1 MACDRG
7 VEEVKRR
14 WTDEEINFLAEHW
27 DSKPIRWISKQL
39 NRTEAA
45 IRIKA
50 NKLNFYKEK
59 AREYAVYK
67 GDKLIA
73 MGTAEEC
80 SQEMNVT
87 PDYIHWMNS
96 PFYQRKLAK
105 RKKPERCTSV
115 VRLDDDDE

>member
-1 MACDRG
+1 MAYDRG

-27 DSKPIRWISKQL
+27 DSKQIRWISKQL

-59 AREYAVYK
+59 VREYAVYK

-80 SQEMNVT
+80 SQELNVT
-87 PDYIHWMNS
+87 PDYIRWMNS
-96 PFYQRKLAK
+96 PFYQRKLSK
-105 RKKPERCTSV
+105 RKQPECCTSV
-115 VRLDDDDE
+115 VRLDDDNE